1 MSFLSACERPLDART
16 SMSPEKT
23 VVVFADA
30 VDWSELEEPIRAL
43 FEEPIETP
51 REESIYKVRRESPA
65 DFEFFSQFAMILIA
79 GTHDRWGEAFSL
91 LRPHMTL
98 ATLADDSA
106 ENGWLRTKRDLWAH
120 PQLVGV
126 LSGESGAEIRGR
138 VLVQGT
144 ALRDVYDS
152 FVRERVA
159 DKILRR
165 TQSEAE
171 ERAARETGIKVPIP
185 RRWLIRDFDRDHAR
199 VAIWKRRKKED
210 WQLLVQAMPGASERG
225 LRERCRIW
233 RDAVIGEVY
242 DGDLIR
248 SEGLKTDERSFEGRP
263 GVRLRGLWENRG
275 YVMGGPFET
284 WCIPDPAAHRTL
296 LVDMSV
302 YAPGESKM
310 EGLRTLQTL
319 ASRVELDP
327 RWEADPR

>member
-1 MSFLSACERPLDART
+1 MSLLSACERGLEART

-30 VDWSELEEPIRAL
+30 VDWAELETPIREL

-51 REESIYKVRRESPA
+51 RQESIYKVRRESPD
-65 DFEFFSQFAMILIA
+65 DFEFFSQFAMILIV
-79 GTHDRWGEAFSL
+79 GTRDRWGEALSL
-91 LRPHMTL
+91 LRPHIAP
-98 ATLADDSA
+98 ATLADDPT
-106 ENGWLRTKRDLWAH
+106 EDGWLRTKRDLWAH
-120 PQLVGV
+120 PQIVGV
-126 LSGESGAEIRGR
+126 LSGESEAEIRGR
-138 VLVQGT
+138 VLVQGP
-144 ALRDVYDS
+144 ALRDVYDR

-165 TQSEAE
+165 TQSDEE
-171 ERAARETGIKVPIP
+171 ERVSRGIGIRMPIP
-185 RRWLIRDFDRDHAR
+185 RRWLIRDYDRDNAR
-199 VAIWKRRKKED
+199 VAIWKRRKEED
-210 WQLLVQAMPGASERG
+210 WQLLVQAMPGASPRG
-225 LRERCRIW
+225 LRDRCRVW
-233 RDAVIGEVY
+233 RNSIVSEVY

-248 SEGLKTDERSFEGRP
+248 DDGLKTDERSFAGRP

-284 WCIPDPAAHRTL
+284 WCIPDPSARRTL

-327 RWEADPR
+327 HWEPNPR